1 MSQYAPMYIV
11 AQNDDEAGEPEMT
24 DFRPKVTRQQMRFSR
39 RKSVAAEH
47 YDPEADDED
56 DGDDVSGDGCEVT
69 SRKRKSEDQRR
80 RLREAVAE
88 ILIFRSLESDQ
99 IDCVIDAMFE
109 RQVEPG
115 EHVIRQGDDG
125 DNFYVIE
132 TGSYDVKVRDESSPA
147 TAEGDVAEKRVHRF
161 EEKGSFGEL
170 ALMYNVPRSA
180 TVTAVTSGL
189 LWAMDRKSFRRIVLK
204 SAFRKRKRYERLLE
218 SVPMLSSLDNYER
231 MNLADALTSA
241 IFQDGDCIIRVGAEA
256 DGMYFVEEGEVRV
269 MVVKDGT
276 ETEVARMGTGCYFG
290 EMALVENSPR
300 TASVYAVGRTRA
312 AFLERKCFE
321 RLLGPCLDIMK
332 RNIDAYRNNS

>member
-1 MSQYAPMYIV
+1 MYIV
-11 AQNDDEAGEPEMT
+11 AQNDDEASEP
-24 DFRPKVTRQQMRFSR
+24 DVADLRPRVGRQTRFSR

-47 YDPEADDED
+47 YDPEADDD
-56 DGDDVSGDGCEVT
+56 DDDVGADSQEVT
-69 SRKRKSEDQRR
+69 SRKRKSDEQRG

-115 EHVIRQGDDG
+115 EHVIRQSDDG

-132 TGSYDVKVRDESSPA
+132 TGSYDVTVRDESSPA
-147 TAEGDVAEKRVHRF
+147 DGAMAERRVHRF
-161 EEKGSFGEL
+161 EDKGSFGEL

-180 TVTAVTSGL
+180 TVTAVTSGR

-256 DGMYFVEEGEVRV
+256 DGMYFVEEGDVRV
-269 MVVKDGT
+269 MIAKDGT

-300 TASVYAVGRTRA
+300 TASVYAVGRTRT

-332 RNIDAYRNNS
+332 RNIDAYRSNS

>member
-1 MSQYAPMYIV
+1 M
-11 AQNDDEAGEPEMT
+11 
-24 DFRPKVTRQQMRFSR
+24 
-39 RKSVAAEH
+39 H
-47 YDPEADDED
+47 Y
-56 DGDDVSGDGCEVT
+56 
-69 SRKRKSEDQRR
+69 
-80 RLREAVAE
+80 
-88 ILIFRSLESDQ
+88 RSLDSDLMKE
-99 IDCVIDAMFE
+99 VIGAMFE
-109 RQVEPG
+109 RKVAPD

-132 TGSYDVKVRDESSPA
+132 SGSYDVTVRGESSPA
-147 TAEGDVAEKRVHRF
+147 EVAEAEGDNNASTERRVHRF
-161 EEKGSFGEL
+161 EGKGSFGEL

-180 TVTAVTSGL
+180 TVTAVTSGR

-218 SVPMLSSLDNYER
+218 SVPMLGSLDSYER

-256 DGMYFVEEGEVRV
+256 DGMYFVEEGDVRV
-269 MVVKDGT
+269 MIARDGA
-276 ETEVARMGTGCYFG
+276 ETEVARMGAGSYFG

-300 TASVYAVGRTRA
+300 TASVYAVGRTRT

-332 RNIDAYRNNS
+332 RNIDAYRNSS

>member
-1 MSQYAPMYIV
+1 MSQYVPMYIV
-11 AQNDDEAGEPEMT
+11 AQNDDEAREPEIA
-24 DFRPKVTRQQMRFSR
+24 DLRPKVTRQTRFTR

-47 YDPEADDED
+47 YDPEADDD
-56 DGDDVSGDGCEVT
+56 DDDVSGDSYEVT
-69 SRKRKSEDQRR
+69 SRKRKSEEQRH

-132 TGSYDVKVRDESSPA
+132 TGSYDVTVRDESSPGA
-147 TAEGDVAEKRVHRF
+147 AADGDNAEKRVHRF

-180 TVTAVTSGL
+180 TVTAVTSGR

-256 DGMYFVEEGEVRV
+256 DGMYFVEEGDVRV
-269 MVVKDGT
+269 MIVKNET
-276 ETEVARMGTGCYFG
+276 ETEVARMGSGCYFG

-300 TASVYAVGRTRA
+300 TASVYAVGRTRT

-332 RNIDAYRNNS
+332 RTIDAYRNNS